1 MVKRFSNRIK
11 TTQMQDS
18 LFSDLVQILPYLARL
33 DQKIETLR
41 WVGKNVEDSKVEIF
55 FTMSDGSV
63 FPIDQELIP
72 FKLDMELKTLV
83 EDSIDELQRQ
93 HDNLKKL
100 LDETNS

>member
-1 MVKRFSNRIK
+1 
-11 TTQMQDS
+11 MQEN

-41 WVGKNVEDSKVEIF
+41 WAGKHIEDSKVEIF
-55 FTMSDGSV
+55 FTMSDGTV
-63 FPIDQELIP
+63 FPLDQELIP
-72 FKLDMELKTLV
+72 FKLDMEIKTLV